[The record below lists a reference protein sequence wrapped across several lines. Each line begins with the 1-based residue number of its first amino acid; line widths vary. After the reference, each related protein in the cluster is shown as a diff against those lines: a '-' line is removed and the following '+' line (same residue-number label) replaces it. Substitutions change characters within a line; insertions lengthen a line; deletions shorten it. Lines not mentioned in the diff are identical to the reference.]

1 MACSW
6 AAASART
13 LRCSISPAAWTR
25 CCGQRSIDGVPRATV
40 AALRQMESPAMS
52 RRADRVSRA
61 FAAAEIVLLLV
72 PLAALLCLV
81 PVAVL
86 SNAEEAL
93 AQLGMQGSAVLLGSF
108 LLLVLYAAFTLYA
121 GFRMLA
127 TYAIRGAPALDTL
140 PPYLVHVGDV
150 AVVVVLCCVAAL
162 LLQVHWPEAL
172 VRAPWIELHMRL
184 LSAGLPLVL
193 PWAHL
198 KFVMRTVGAG
208 RGT

>member
-1 MACSW
+1 
-6 AAASART
+6 
-13 LRCSISPAAWTR
+13 
-25 CCGQRSIDGVPRATV
+25 
-40 AALRQMESPAMS
+40 MS

-172 VRAPWIELHMRL
+172 VRAHL
-184 LSAGLPLVL
+184 LET
-193 PWAHL
+193 
-198 KFVMRTVGAG
+198 RTVLAAHPTPFCAQADHQQFGLGQHRFRSRDTLDAAS
-208 RGT
+208 